1 MEGFRVSYTKQF
13 FALFGPI
20 SLWTFWPNHN
30 MSASQLPSV
39 WCDDP
44 TARAKMQHLRAMICK
59 ANSTTLT
66 FLLLFQ
72 LLVQVWDSYLR
83 GPLKQ
88 KITYAD
94 MLHRSVNGYVEKWHA
109 NTTAEHK
116 KNKQKKKTKQK
127 MDAAKIHLRQTWWTR
142 ESRGRCWWNILTTN
156 FLSFKQHKLEKYI
169 APQKREN
176 ST

>member
-116 KNKQKKKTKQK
+116 KNKQKKKQNKKWMQQRSTCVRRGGQ
-127 MDAAKIHLRQTWWTR
+127 
-142 ESRGRCWWNILTTN
+142 ESQGADVDGIFSPQISFHSNNTN
-156 FLSFKQHKLEKYI
+156 
-169 APQKREN
+169 
-176 ST
+176 

>member
-116 KNKQKKKTKQK
+116 KNKQKKNKTKNGCSKDPPASDVVDKRVKGQMLMEYSHHK
-127 MDAAKIHLRQTWWTR
+127 FPFIQTTQTRKIH
-142 ESRGRCWWNILTTN
+142 STTEER
-156 FLSFKQHKLEKYI
+156 K
-169 APQKREN
+169 
-176 ST
+176 

>member
-1 MEGFRVSYTKQF
+1 
-13 FALFGPI
+13 
-20 SLWTFWPNHN
+20 
-30 MSASQLPSV
+30 
-39 WCDDP
+39 
-44 TARAKMQHLRAMICK
+44 MICK

-116 KNKQKKKTKQK
+116 KNKQKKKQNKKWMQQRSTCVRRGGQ
-127 MDAAKIHLRQTWWTR
+127 
-142 ESRGRCWWNILTTN
+142 ESQGADVDGIFSPQISFHSNNTN
-156 FLSFKQHKLEKYI
+156 
-169 APQKREN
+169 
-176 ST
+176 